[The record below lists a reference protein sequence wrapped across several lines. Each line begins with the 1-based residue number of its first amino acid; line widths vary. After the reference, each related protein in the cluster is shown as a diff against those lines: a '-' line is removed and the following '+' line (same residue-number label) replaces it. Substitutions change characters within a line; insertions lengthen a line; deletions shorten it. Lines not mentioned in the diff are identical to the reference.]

1 MFELWWHVK
10 WPCNIEPTYL
20 TPLFEFLNPSRN
32 EYCWPSR
39 TSVKHKHEI
48 ENVRKPT
55 TMLMVYASFW
65 YSICFSIVSHPTITL
80 WCNWFS
86 SHYSLLL
93 LSNSIMRNHKIVLT
107 IMLCTRIIL
116 LHSKSSICHE
126 DRKYL
131 GMPLIPSTLP
141 LFLAKH
147 LIYRFSCARNL
158 LATSISSI
166 IFIHD
171 VLREFILIW

>member
-1 MFELWWHVK
+1 MNIVGLAGPPLNINMKLRTWGNQLRYSWYMQAFDIVFVLLLCHILLLQLWW
-10 WPCNIEPTYL
+10 
-20 TPLFEFLNPSRN
+20 
-32 EYCWPSR
+32 
-39 TSVKHKHEI
+39 
-48 ENVRKPT
+48 
-55 TMLMVYASFW
+55 
-65 YSICFSIVSHPTITL
+65 
-80 WCNWFS
+80 NWFS

-171 VLREFILIW
+171 VLREIDHIFHNTNLTWLQTIKYYKGSLLKKIQSL